1 LDAHLA
7 APDATGRRLQRQPRR
22 SYGGAAG
29 HFQSERDRSRPSG
42 HRRCRLQRLGRRAVR
57 TREPVRAAVGL
68 RELWNLRVRR
78 PVVHALYH
86 PAEVG
91 GGRSPAARPRGERS
105 PVGGGGPARV
115 PPPHLPRGVR
125 YRVFTII
132 GRMLRLLTAGESHGK
147 ELVAVLEG
155 LPAGVPFSSKALA
168 DELARRRHGYGRG
181 GRQRFEAD
189 AFEVVA
195 GVRHGLTLG
204 SPIAVTIPN
213 VEWEQKYRE
222 LMSPEGT
229 PDPSQRLTRPRP
241 GHAALVGTLK
251 DGFGDG

>member
-1 LDAHLA
+1 
-7 APDATGRRLQRQPRR
+7 
-22 SYGGAAG
+22 
-29 HFQSERDRSRPSG
+29 
-42 HRRCRLQRLGRRAVR
+42 
-57 TREPVRAAVGL
+57 
-68 RELWNLRVRR
+68 
-78 PVVHALYH
+78 
-86 PAEVG
+86 
-91 GGRSPAARPRGERS
+91 
-105 PVGGGGPARV
+105 
-115 PPPHLPRGVR
+115 
-125 YRVFTII
+125 
-132 GRMLRLLTAGESHGK
+132 MLRLITAGESHGK

-155 LPAGVPFSSKALA
+155 LPAGVPFSSKTLA

-222 LMSPEGT
+222 LMSPDGT

-241 GHAALVGTLK
+241 GHADLVGTLK
-251 DGFGDG
+251 YGFDDVRDVLERASARETEERRVGKECRSRWSPYH